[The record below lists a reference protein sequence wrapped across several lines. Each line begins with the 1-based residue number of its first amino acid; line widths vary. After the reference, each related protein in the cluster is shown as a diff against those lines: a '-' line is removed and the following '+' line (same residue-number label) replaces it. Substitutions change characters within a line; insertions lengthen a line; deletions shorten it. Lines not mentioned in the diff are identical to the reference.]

1 MTSIHVRW
9 SRCALYA
16 VLLVLS
22 RCASPEGSDDS
33 GRPDPTV
40 IRIGGDRLDAE
51 AFRVRAEKLLQTG
64 FRHVTRLDDG
74 TRQQL
79 AEAVIAR
86 ELLVREGLRRGL
98 DQAPEIAAEVSDT
111 EARLLGDHL
120 YEQEALTDVPVPSRD
135 EILAFARE
143 HELDVEVLSLQ
154 VVCASEPQAEEALAE
169 ARLGAPWDSL
179 ARAYSNPSVLRR
191 FGRDGNIGWFRIGHL
206 LTELKEP
213 LRRLDPGELYPGI
226 VRTRLGYHVFRLLE
240 RRAVDEAA
248 LVEQVGRH
256 LQLQYRADAMA
267 AYVER
272 LRQTYGLT
280 WHPESLATLCALPA
294 EEKQAPEALV
304 LLSWDGGGVT
314 AADYMAAHR
323 RGRARHP
330 SSLDPEE
337 LGRAAETLAG
347 RRILAAEARRLGLDR
362 LPDVTAGALR
372 RRDELMVQKLFEAEG
387 RAAARARPVTEEE
400 VRAFYEANLE
410 SYTTE
415 DGQVTAYALV
425 RDGIGTMLL
434 EQRQSQAMD
443 SFIAGLRQDVEVTV
457 DAEALRRVELE
468 LPPR

>member
-1 MTSIHVRW
+1 M
-9 SRCALYA
+9 
-16 VLLVLS
+16 
-22 RCASPEGSDDS
+22 
-33 GRPDPTV
+33 
-40 IRIGGDRLDAE
+40 IRIGDDRLNAE
-51 AFRVRAEKLLQTG
+51 AFRVRAAKLLQTG
-64 FRHVTRLDDG
+64 FRHVTRLDDE
-74 TRQQL
+74 TRRQL

-98 DQAPEIAAEVSDT
+98 DQEPEIAAEVSDT
-111 EARLLGDHL
+111 EARLLGDRL
-120 YEQEALTDVPVPSRD
+120 YEQEALTDVPVPNRD
-135 EILAFARE
+135 EVLAFARE

-154 VVCASEPQAEEALAE
+154 VVCASEAQAEDALAE
-169 ARLGAPWDSL
+169 ARRGAPWDSL

-206 LTELKEP
+206 LRGLKDP
-213 LRRLDPGELYPGI
+213 LRTLDPGELYPGI
-226 VRTRLGYHVFRLLE
+226 VRTRLGYHVFRLVE
-240 RRAVDEAA
+240 RRAVDEEA
-248 LVEQVGRH
+248 LIEQVGKH

-294 EEKQAPEALV
+294 EEKEGSEALV
-304 LLSWDGGGVT
+304 LLSWDGGRLT
-314 AADYMAAHR
+314 AADFMDTHR
-323 RGRARHP
+323 RGRSRHP

-337 LGRAAETLAG
+337 LGQAAETLAG

-362 LPDVTAGALR
+362 HPDVVASILR
-372 RRDELMVQKLFEAEG
+372 RRDELLVQELFEAEG

-400 VRAFYEANLE
+400 VRAFYEANPE
-410 SYTTE
+410 RYTTE

-434 EQRQSQAMD
+434 EQRQSRSMD
-443 SFIAGLRQDVEVTV
+443 SFISGLRQGVEVAV